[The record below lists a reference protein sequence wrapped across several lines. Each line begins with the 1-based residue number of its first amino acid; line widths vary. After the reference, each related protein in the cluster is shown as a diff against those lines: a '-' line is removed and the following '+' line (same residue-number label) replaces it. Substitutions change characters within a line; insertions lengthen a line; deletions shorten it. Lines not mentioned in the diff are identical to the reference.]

1 MTEPT
6 VPPYAPP
13 PQARRIPLWLQG
25 GLDLLGRYARV
36 LRVTWKH
43 RAQLDSPL
51 RLPHELAFLPA
62 HLELMETPVHPAPR
76 WALRILVATLT
87 VLLILAC
94 WGRLDIVA
102 VAQGKLIPTAEV
114 KVIQPAITGVVK
126 SIAVHR
132 GERVQAGQL
141 LLELDPTQARAD
153 ADRAHKAKLDAQL
166 TIARTQALLQ
176 AQQLHHRPH
185 LPRVSGAEPRCQSA
199 EQSLA
204 EGADQI
210 LRKEH
215 DVADH
220 EALA

>member
-1 MTEPT
+1 MPGAK
-6 VPPYAPP
+6 V
-13 PQARRIPLWLQG
+13 QAIQ
-25 GLDLLGRYARV
+25 
-36 LRVTWKH
+36 T
-43 RAQLDSPL
+43 
-51 RLPHELAFLPA
+51 
-62 HLELMETPVHPAPR
+62 
-76 WALRILVATLT
+76 ALI
-87 VLLILAC
+87 
-94 WGRLDIVA
+94 
-102 VAQGKLIPTAEV
+102 
-114 KVIQPAITGVVK
+114 GVVK
-126 SIAVHR
+126 SMAVHR
-132 GERVQAGQL
+132 GERVQAGPL
-141 LLELDPTQARAD
+141 VLELDPTQARAD
-153 ADRAHKAKLDAQL
+153 VDRAHKAQRDAPL

>member
-1 MTEPT
+1 MN
-6 VPPYAPP
+6 AP
-13 PQARRIPLWLQG
+13 G
-25 GLDLLGRYARV
+25 GRLA
-36 LRVTWKH
+36 
-43 RAQLDSPL
+43 AQLDAPL
-51 RLPHELAFLPA
+51 RLSPERSLLPPPG
-62 HLELMETPVHPAPR
+62 EFMETPVHPAPCR
-76 WALRILVATLT
+76 LVAPPA
-87 VLLILAC
+87 VLLTPAC
-94 WGRLDIVA
+94 WGRLDRGA
-102 VAQGKLIPTAEV
+102 VAHRPRMPGAKVQAIQTALI
-114 KVIQPAITGVVK
+114 GVVK
-126 SIAVHR
+126 SMAVHR
-132 GERVQAGQL
+132 GERVQAGPL
-141 LLELDPTQARAD
+141 VLELDPTQARAD
-153 ADRAHKAKLDAQL
+153 VDRAHKAQRDAPL